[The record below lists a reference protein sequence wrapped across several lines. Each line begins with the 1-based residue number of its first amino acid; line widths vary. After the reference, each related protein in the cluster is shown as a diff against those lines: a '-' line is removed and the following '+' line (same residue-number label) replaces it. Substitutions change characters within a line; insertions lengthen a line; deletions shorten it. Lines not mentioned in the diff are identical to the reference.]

1 MYIYIII
8 FTYIYIY
15 IYILSIYKYIGDEL
29 SSYTIL
35 ARDIEI
41 LCNGQYLSQARA
53 TQMGKMGHK
62 VKPRTSI
69 RKISRN
75 G

>member
-1 MYIYIII
+1 MYI
-8 FTYIYIY
+8 IYIY
-15 IYILSIYKYIGDEL
+15 IYINIADGL